1 MPIFSHLQSQK
12 VVFTGSDSVASLL
25 LLRFPIKKSSL
36 QDGTVLPVYGAFPP
50 PPPPPS
56 GRHQPHG
63 HIIDRPPAAQSA
75 PPREWP
81 TAGGAQLRRGRAAPP
96 GTVRLSG
103 LGPTDLFLRLLHR
116 GIVRAQQSWARGD
129 NSAATQ
135 RGPVF
140 RTQICRLLYNYVY
153 IRLIHLR
160 RHRGSL
166 KFYYVIALSRRQK
179 IVACPTLQQILC
191 M

>member
-1 MPIFSHLQSQK
+1 MPIFPHLQSQK

-25 LLRFPIKKSSL
+25 LFRFPIKKSSL

-63 HIIDRPPAAQSA
+63 HIITRPTAAQSA

-81 TAGGAQLRRGRAAPP
+81 TAGGAQLRRGRAAPA

-135 RGPVF
+135 RGPVCSGHKSVGYCIIMSIF
-140 RTQICRLLYNYVY
+140 
-153 IRLIHLR
+153 
-160 RHRGSL
+160 G
-166 KFYYVIALSRRQK
+166 
-179 IVACPTLQQILC
+179 
-191 M
+191 